1 MVSLGCLSAAIPAP
15 AQAALRRLTAGRADV
30 GHDAHIKDYLNKI
43 ERFDDSHPGD
53 LYLDGKNLSL
63 LQASLDRLIR
73 VEQTV
78 GHGLFALIGI
88 DQAIRTARMYPSI
101 GAFTR
106 SELDF
111 LEMIFYRD
119 GAHYGFLG
127 EKPLPRF
134 TDTLKASQTVKIR
147 NTGNYLYKGRSIETY
162 RMIRRALGDDLVLT
176 SGLRSVTKQFML
188 FLSKAARSGGNLSQ
202 ASRSLAPP
210 GYSFHG
216 VGDFDV
222 GQRGYGSDNFTWRFT
237 ESPVYAKLIDLG
249 FTRLRYTEKNALGV
263 RFEPWHI
270 KVV

>member
-1 MVSLGCLSAAIPAP
+1 MVSLGCVGAVIPAA
-15 AQAALRRLTAGRADV
+15 AQAALKRAAVGRVSAE
-30 GHDAHIKDYLNKI
+30 HDAHIKDYLHKI
-43 ERFDDSHPGD
+43 EHFDDSHPGD
-53 LYLDGKNLSL
+53 LYLDETNLDL
-63 LQASLDRLIR
+63 LHGCLARLTR

-106 SELDF
+106 RELDF

-119 GAHYGFLG
+119 GAQYGFLG
-127 EKPLPRF
+127 EKPLSRF
-134 TDTLKASQTVKIR
+134 TDTLKTGQLVKIR
-147 NTGNYLYKGRSIETY
+147 NTGNYLYKGRPLHTY
-162 RMIRRALGDDLVLT
+162 RIIRKALGDDLVLT

-188 FLSKAARSGGNLSQ
+188 FLGKTARSGGNLSQ

-237 ESPVYAKLIDLG
+237 QSPVYRKLTDLG
-249 FTRLRYTEKNALGV
+249 YIRLRYTEKNALGV

>member
-1 MVSLGCLSAAIPAP
+1 
-15 AQAALRRLTAGRADV
+15 
-30 GHDAHIKDYLNKI
+30 
-43 ERFDDSHPGD
+43 
-53 LYLDGKNLSL
+53 
-63 LQASLDRLIR
+63 
-73 VEQTV
+73 
-78 GHGLFALIGI
+78 
-88 DQAIRTARMYPSI
+88 
-101 GAFTR
+101 
-106 SELDF
+106 
-111 LEMIFYRD
+111 
-119 GAHYGFLG
+119 
-127 EKPLPRF
+127 
-134 TDTLKASQTVKIR
+134 
-147 NTGNYLYKGRSIETY
+147 
-162 RMIRRALGDDLVLT
+162 MIRRALGDDLVLT